1 MDEISIGIIGFG
13 TVGSGTFEILTK
25 NEELIAQKVGARL
38 KVKKIADLDIT
49 SDRGI
54 DVPPNILTTDINEIL
69 NDDDITIV
77 VELIGGSTVAFDIIK
92 RALTSGK
99 HVVTANKALIA
110 ERGESLYKTAAEHG
124 TSLAFEAS
132 VGGAIPI
139 IGALRTGLAGNRILS
154 FKGILNGTSNYI
166 LSRMTSEGLPYEKV
180 LAEATALG
188 YAETPPDLDVEGY
201 DTAHKVAV
209 MASIIM
215 GAPVEYGS
223 IYREGITFI
232 SDEDIFYAK
241 TLGYSI
247 KLLGIAR
254 IEGRKIEAKVHP
266 VMLPL
271 EHILANVND
280 VFNAVYVEGDF
291 SGPTLYY
298 GKGAGRRPT
307 ASAVAADLLEL
318 GCTIRNCSKPVL
330 PLTYRNE
337 SGQPI
342 ELISIYESCMPYYL
356 RFSAVDSPGVLSKIS
371 GVLADNNI
379 SIYSVIQ
386 KGRNENAPV
395 PIVMLTHEAREK
407 DMRCALDIIDGM
419 DFITEKT
426 IMIRVDV

>member
-1 MDEISIGIIGFG
+1 MDEIFIGIIGFG
-13 TVGSGTFEILTK
+13 TVGAGTFEILTK
-25 NEELIAQKVGARL
+25 NEELIEQKVGARL

-49 SDRGI
+49 SYRGI
-54 DVPPNILTTDINEIL
+54 EVPSGILTTDMNEIL
-69 NDDDITIV
+69 DDDDISIV
-77 VELIGGSTVAFDIIK
+77 IELIGGTTVAFDVIK
-92 RALTSGK
+92 RALSSGK
-99 HVVTANKALIA
+99 HVVTANKALLA
-110 ERGESLYKTAAEHG
+110 ERGELLYKTAAEFG

-166 LSRMTSEGLPYEKV
+166 LSRMASDGLPYEKV

-209 MASIIM
+209 MASLIM
-215 GAPVEYGS
+215 GTPVEYGS

-254 IEGRKIEAKVHP
+254 IEGRKLEAKVHP
-266 VMLPL
+266 VMLPI
-271 EHILANVND
+271 EHILSNVND

-298 GKGAGRRPT
+298 GKGAGRCPT
-307 ASAVAADLLEL
+307 ASAVAADLVEL
-318 GCTIRNCSKPVL
+318 GCMISNCSKPVI
-330 PLTYRNE
+330 PLTYRDKT
-337 SGQPI
+337 GCPV
-342 ELISIYESCMPYYL
+342 ELVSIYESHMPYYL

-371 GVLADNNI
+371 GVLSDNNI

-386 KGRNENAPV
+386 KGRSENTPV
-395 PIVMLTHEAREK
+395 TIVMLTHEARER
-407 DMRCALDIIDGM
+407 DMRCALGRIDEMDII
-419 DFITEKT
+419 TNKT
-426 IMIRVDV
+426 IMIRVDI